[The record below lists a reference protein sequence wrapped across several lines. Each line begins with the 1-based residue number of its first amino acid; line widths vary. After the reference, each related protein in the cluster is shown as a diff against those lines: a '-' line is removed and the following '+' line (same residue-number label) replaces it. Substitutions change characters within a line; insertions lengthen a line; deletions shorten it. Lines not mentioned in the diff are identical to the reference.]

1 MVMRKMMALS
11 MLMVAPN
18 GFADKG
24 GKHGKE
30 THMKV
35 SGVVSKVQS
44 GPVTVK
50 TSWGQM
56 VISSENL
63 KKEPRSCWVE
73 RQRA

>member
-1 MVMRKMMALS
+1 MRKMMALS

-30 THMKV
+30 THMKL

-44 GPVTVK
+44 GP
-50 TSWGQM
+50 WGQM
-56 VISSENL
+56 VISSSAGPENL